1 MLLVVVGILAILPFA
16 LRLPDAV
23 MRIMY
28 PLRYESII
36 RQASEE
42 NDLDPAFVAG
52 VIYTESRFRPDA
64 ESHRGA
70 YGLMQ
75 LLPESARFIQ
85 RKSGIEGDYRDP
97 EVNIRLGTWFLGY
110 LEDRY
115 KGDERLMLAAY
126 NSGEGNVDAW
136 VSDEGFDIAKDIPF
150 KETREYVNRALEAQR
165 NLPGTLRQEPARKR
179 ELTSPSRVFR
189 EERHEKKAGYAV
201 GSRTRSDV
209 RCGCLRAGGRG
220 PGQAGGGQ
228 TSPTE
233 SQ

>member
-1 MLLVVVGILAILPFA
+1 MLVIIGVLAILPFT

-23 MRIMY
+23 MRTMY
-28 PLRYESII
+28 PLRYEAII

-64 ESHRGA
+64 ESQSGA

-75 LLPESARFIQ
+75 LLPQSARFIQ
-85 RKSGIEGDYRDP
+85 RKSGIKGDYRDP

-115 KGDERLMLAAY
+115 NGDERLMLAAY

-136 VSDEGFDIAKDIPF
+136 ASDEGFDIAKDIPY
-150 KETREYVNRALEAQR
+150 KETRHYVNNALEARQTYQELYGK
-165 NLPGTLRQEPARKR
+165 NLQHRPG
-179 ELTSPSRVFR
+179 
-189 EERHEKKAGYAV
+189 
-201 GSRTRSDV
+201 
-209 RCGCLRAGGRG
+209 
-220 PGQAGGGQ
+220 
-228 TSPTE
+228 
-233 SQ
+233 

>member
-1 MLLVVVGILAILPFA
+1 VLLVVVGILAVLPFA

-42 NDLDPAFVAG
+42 NDLDPTFVAG
-52 VIYTESRFRPDA
+52 VIHTESRFRPDA
-64 ESHRGA
+64 ESSRGA

-85 RKSGIEGDYRDP
+85 RQSGIEGDYRDP

-110 LEDRY
+110 LENRY

-150 KETREYVNRALEAQR
+150 KETREYVDRALEAQKTYQELYGR
-165 NLPGTLRQEPARKR
+165 NLR
-179 ELTSPSRVFR
+179 ES
-189 EERHEKKAGYAV
+189 G
-201 GSRTRSDV
+201 D
-209 RCGCLRAGGRG
+209 
-220 PGQAGGGQ
+220 
-228 TSPTE
+228 
-233 SQ
+233 